1 MSQRTDRDPNTG
13 KRVLRFVA
21 TSAVIVA
28 PISFVACGGA
38 KHAPEN
44 VNVVEHTN
52 VGQEQI
58 EPEAAV
64 PEKTNVGKTA
74 EPEAAVP
81 EKTNVDHTAE
91 PHTNVGPEEEP
102 EGGGD
107 KASPE

>member
-44 VNVVEHTN
+44 VNVVERTN
-52 VGQEQI
+52 VRQEQI
-58 EPEAAV
+58 
-64 PEKTNVGKTA
+64 